1 MSNDIMAALM
11 AANEQY
17 ETADVPGYSVHP
29 NGKFI
34 ANVDEAVLEM
44 HPTKGYVQL
53 VLKLVTDEG
62 SLRHWQQLSNFS
74 SEKQVGFC
82 KKVLLSLGF
91 EGDLKELAEQTTGVI
106 LGNQVEID
114 VKTEVY
120 DGNERNS
127 IWFNRFVGKG
137 EFAESEFGGQ
147 FSAVTLKDDDDFP
160 EGF

>member
-1 MSNDIMAALM
+1 MSNDITAALM

-17 ETADVPGYSVHP
+17 EAADVPGHSVHP
-29 NGKFI
+29 NGKYI

-53 VLKLVTDEG
+53 VLKLVTDHG
-62 SLRHWQQLSNFS
+62 TLRHWQQLSNFT
-74 SEKQVGFC
+74 SEKQVGYC

-91 EGDLKELAEQTTGVI
+91 KGDLKELAEQTTGVI
-106 LGNQVEID
+106 LGNQVEIE
-114 VKTEVY
+114 VKTEKWE
-120 DGNERNS
+120 GNERNN

-147 FSAVTLKDDDDFP
+147 FSAATSNDDDGFP